1 MDLVINIVYIFF
13 AFSNF
18 SSFHETMTEYKMG
31 DMVLKV
37 IELEV
42 KRSAHR
48 VEQAQRRNVSLSL
61 SPSLARSLALSFCPP
76 FSLFQWLSLL
86 LPLPLSPSG
95 FGVS

>member
-48 VEQAQRRNVSLSL
+48 VEQAQKRNVSLPLSL
-61 SPSLARSLALSFCPP
+61 SLSRSLARSLLLPP
-76 FSLFQWLSLL
+76 
-86 LPLPLSPSG
+86 PLPLSLALSFAPSP
-95 FGVS
+95 SLSLWK